1 MNTDLLALLAIIFL
15 STTLLATL
23 TGYVRL
29 QKKARRLQGE
39 EDAIRAKAHQRAQNI
54 LETAQDA
61 AFQIASEA
69 IVKSE
74 DNKKLVQEKLEDVA
88 NKQLREYQKMVH
100 SASSNIED
108 QVAKNIELKMDEA
121 FAKAEKEIA
130 SYKSEREKEIDQ
142 KVADAVA
149 KASRELLGHSIDLS
163 AHTDL
168 VIKAL
173 AQAKKEYGF

>member
-1 MNTDLLALLAIIFL
+1 
-15 STTLLATL
+15 
-23 TGYVRL
+23 
-29 QKKARRLQGE
+29 
-39 EDAIRAKAHQRAQNI
+39 
-54 LETAQDA
+54 
-61 AFQIASEA
+61 
-69 IVKSE
+69 
-74 DNKKLVQEKLEDVA
+74 
-88 NKQLREYQKMVH
+88 
-100 SASSNIED
+100 
-108 QVAKNIELKMDEA
+108 MDEA